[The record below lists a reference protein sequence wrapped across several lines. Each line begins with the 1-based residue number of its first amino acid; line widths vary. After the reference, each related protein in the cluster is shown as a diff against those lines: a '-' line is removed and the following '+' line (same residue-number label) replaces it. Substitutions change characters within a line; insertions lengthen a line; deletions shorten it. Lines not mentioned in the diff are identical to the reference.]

1 MSAKVAVAGIPY
13 DANSSFLRGPALA
26 PPKIREAYRSDSAN
40 YYAESGRDLNSD
52 ADWKDLGDLS
62 LPRSEDFQSLSEKVK
77 EMAVQYPKLLLLG
90 GDHSVTAPIVRG
102 LHAVHGH
109 FSILHID
116 AHPDLYDNFE
126 NNPHS
131 HASPFARIMEEGLVQ
146 RLVQVG
152 IRTLNA
158 HQLQQAKRF
167 GVEIIQMKHWN
178 DNHVFSFDGPVY
190 LSLDM
195 DAIDPAFAPGV
206 SHHEPGGF
214 TSRQVIQLLQRLKGQ
229 VIGADLVEFNPQRDP
244 SGITAMLAAK
254 LYKELL
260 DLLLRTS

>member
-1 MSAKVAVAGIPY
+1 MSAQVAVAGIPF

-26 PPKIREAYRSDSAN
+26 PGKIREAYRSDSAN
-40 YYAESGRDLNSD
+40 TFAESGRDLGSD
-52 ADWKDLGDLS
+52 AGWTDLGDLPVAS
-62 LPRSEDFQSLSEKVK
+62 PADFRNLKNRVHEL
-77 EMAVQYPKLLLLG
+77 AVQYPKLFVLG
-90 GDHSVTAPIVRG
+90 GDHSITAPVVRG
-102 LHAVHGH
+102 IQAAHGN

-126 NNPHS
+126 DNPDS

-178 DNHVFSFDGPVY
+178 DNHVFTFDGPVY

-214 TSRQVIQLLQRLKGQ
+214 TSRQIIHLLHRLKGRI
-229 VIGADLVEFNPQRDP
+229 IGADLVEFNPSRDP
-244 SGITAMLAAK
+244 SGITAMLAGK
-254 LYKELL
+254 LYKEML

>member
-1 MSAKVAVAGIPY
+1 MSVKVAVAGIPN
-13 DANSSFLRGPALA
+13 DENSSFLRGPALA

-52 ADWKDLGDLS
+52 AEWTDLGDLAV
-62 LPRSEDFQSLSEKVK
+62 EDACDFQRLTSR
-77 EMAVQYPKLLLLG
+77 VQELAGKYPKLLMLG
-90 GDHSVTAPIVRG
+90 GDHSITAPVVRG

-116 AHPDLYDNFE
+116 AHPDLYENFE
-126 NNPHS
+126 DNPRS

-214 TSRQVIQLLQRLKGQ
+214 TSRQVIQLLQRLKGRL
-229 VIGADLVEFNPQRDP
+229 IGADLVEYNPQRDP
-244 SGITAMLAAK
+244 TGVTAMLAAK
-254 LYKELL
+254 LYKEML
-260 DLLLRTS
+260 DLLLRTP

>member
-1 MSAKVAVAGIPY
+1 MSVKVAVTGIPY

-40 YYAESGRDLNSD
+40 YYAESGRDLSSD
-52 ADWKDLGDLS
+52 SEWTDLGDLS
-62 LPRSEDFQSLSEKVK
+62 LPSPEAFQSLGATVK
-77 EMAVQYPKLLLLG
+77 NLAAQYPKLLLLG

-116 AHPDLYDNFE
+116 AHPDLYENFE

-214 TSRQVIQLLQRLKGQ
+214 TSRQVIHLLQRLKGQ

-260 DLLLRTS
+260 DLLLRTP

>member
-1 MSAKVAVAGIPY
+1 MSFKVAVAGIPF
-13 DANSSFLRGPALA
+13 DENSSFLRGPAMA
-26 PPKIREAYRSDSAN
+26 PGKIREAFRSDSAN
-40 YYAESGRDLNSD
+40 AYAESGRDLS
-52 ADWKDLGDLS
+52 ADPSWTDLGDLS
-62 LPRSEDFQSLSEKVK
+62 VEGNGNFEKLSSRVREL
-77 EMAVQYPKLLLLG
+77 AGQYPKLCLLG
-90 GDHSVTAPIVRG
+90 GDHSITAPIVKG
-102 LHAVHGH
+102 MNAVHGH

-131 HASPFARIMEEGLVQ
+131 HASPFARIMEGGLVQ

-167 GVEIIQMKHWN
+167 GVEIIQMRHWN
-178 DNHVFSFDGPVY
+178 DNHVFTFDGPVY
-190 LSLDM
+190 LSLDI

-214 TSRQVIQLLQRLKGQ
+214 TSRQVIQLLQRLKGHL
-229 VIGADLVEFNPQRDP
+229 IGADLVEYNPQRDP
-244 SGITAMLAAK
+244 AGITGMLAGK
-254 LYKELL
+254 LYKEIL
-260 DLLLRTS
+260 DLLLRTP

>member
-1 MSAKVAVAGIPY
+1 MNVKVAVTGVPY

-77 EMAVQYPKLLLLG
+77 ELAAQYPKLLLLG

-116 AHPDLYDNFE
+116 AHPDLYENFE

-214 TSRQVIQLLQRLKGQ
+214 TSRQVIHLLQRLKGQ

-260 DLLLRTS
+260 DLLLRTP

>member
-1 MSAKVAVAGIPY
+1 MSVKVAVAGVPY
-13 DANSSFLRGPALA
+13 DANSSFLRGPAMA

-52 ADWKDLGDLS
+52 TEWKDLGDLN
-62 LPRSEDFQSLSEKVK
+62 LQRPEDFQSLNARVK
-77 EMAVQYPKLLLLG
+77 DLASQYPKLLFLG
-90 GDHSVTAPIVRG
+90 GDHSVTAPLVRG
-102 LHAVHGH
+102 LHSVHGH

-178 DNHVFSFDGPVY
+178 DNHVFTFDGPVY

-214 TSRQVIQLLQRLKGQ
+214 TSRQVIHLLQRLKGQ

-254 LYKELL
+254 LYKEIL
-260 DLLLRTS
+260 DLLLRTP